1 MDQKTEK
8 RKLLI
13 IKSHPQSLG
22 PVEGFLKNREWEIKS
37 THNLKEAMVYL
48 VQNQPQFVM
57 VSIDHPNKKVRNLPK
72 VLSQAFPVCVIA
84 FAEHST
90 PTSVKILNDC
100 NSGYAI
106 YHPITGPAVERM
118 VNKYNKDQMANPQA
132 AAANR
137 SWDGNGGNGSGVI
150 AIRGG
155 EAGGEASA
163 TSTQNF
169 LANLM
174 GALDSSATSGNL
186 AGFAQGTAADGTMTA
201 VQPGMAGYIP
211 PTSQD
216 PNANGIAGGGDPN
229 AINGFASGTPQD
241 SQNGAHGFMGGQQNG
256 INGAGGNPS
265 QNGFGGFAD
274 GKNSNGFNPSGFGA
288 NGANGMD
295 PNFADP
301 NSGNG
306 FANGS
311 GHGMNPNAS
320 GMNGGFGNDF
330 NHNSSPS
337 TNGSSSA
344 NSHTPGFMGP
354 SGSEAASDTL
364 DPNDPNYDPYGDGGE
379 SAYSGRKKSD
389 TMWAPMDADGKN
401 RKQFPLKETADEVAK
416 DPGSLILK
424 GTRDAMEKACVITE
438 RKRKVEIAT
447 NVACILVESGRFSG
461 YLVAAMAEHLTIDI
475 HFVEKIR
482 TRLFKFLSENGENLE
497 NNETMPIKIK
507 QVPFAAWA
515 VEHAE
520 FLRKSVHEGNEVAMA
535 FFPRPD
541 LKAEI
546 TRSPD
551 EEMAAVKIHEMRTDV
566 PVEFNLYVHL
576 PRNNRYVLYTPEGG
590 VFLSEQKT
598 RLVNQGITHLHVL
611 RMELQN
617 LDKYRAQNYLNDK
630 IDEYQEQLEKEAK
643 DIKKP
648 LAS

>member
-37 THNLKEAMVYL
+37 THNLKEAMVFL

-90 PTSVKILNDC
+90 PSSVKILNDC

-155 EAGGEASA
+155 EAGGDASA

-174 GALDSSATSGNL
+174 GALDSGATSGNL

-201 VQPGMAGYIP
+201 VQPGMAGFAG
-211 PTSQD
+211 QAEQ
-216 PNANGIAGGGDPN
+216 NAM
-229 AINGFASGTPQD
+229 NGFSSGSNQE
-241 SQNGAHGFMGGQQNG
+241 SENGAHGFMGGQQNG
-256 INGAGGNPS
+256 MNGAGGNAA
-265 QNGFGGFAD
+265 QNGFGGFND
-274 GKNSNGFNPSGFGA
+274 GAIGNGFNPNSFGT

-295 PNFADP
+295 PNFPDP
-301 NSGNG
+301 NGSNG
-306 FANGS
+306 FANGNGKNS
-311 GHGMNPNAS
+311 SAH
-320 GMNGGFGNDF
+320 GMNGGFGSDF

-337 TNGSSSA
+337 ADGGSATNPHA
-344 NSHTPGFMGP
+344 PGFMGP
-354 SGSEAASDTL
+354 SGSAAASDTL

-379 SAYSGRKKSD
+379 ASYSSRKKSD
-389 TMWAPMDADGKN
+389 TMWAPLGADGKN
-401 RKQFPLKETADEVAK
+401 KKQHVLKETADEVAK

-424 GTRDAMEKACVITE
+424 GTREAMDKACVITE
-438 RKRKVEIAT
+438 KKRNVGIAT

-520 FLRKSVHEGNEVAMA
+520 FLRKSVHKGNEVAMA

-546 TRSPD
+546 SASPD

-566 PVEFNLYVHL
+566 PVDFNLYVHL

-630 IDEYQEQLEKEAK
+630 IDQYQEQLEKEAK
-643 DIKKP
+643 DTKKP